1 MAVEAGTQQD
11 ERVAGRVWTV
21 RLDPDGRPAAG
32 AVRLS
37 CSRQTCADQ
46 RLPGGAATGRKA
58 AVEHINMHLA
68 HVRSGGG
75 PRAEA
80 WCACRA
86 ADCAWHTPDPTAV
99 PRGGARSAPGPGR
112 CGGPVVLT
120 VYADRAGRLWR
131 VAEMCARC
139 AATTPDC
146 RVLDTAPPPARTS
159 PVRPDPAARKPAG
172 GTAGDGVAAVF
183 SDHGPSPT
191 TSTASAPA
199 ATPASVPPARA
210 ASPRRTTRQPK
221 RWGKIAQRIVPQ
233 YLEPDVLRLELIELG
248 DEFRAYQ
255 QRPEPDLAV
264 LAELHERKA
273 RAFALWADVSG
284 DDSLRQEAH
293 RAETAAQTTREM
305 HANRGGPPVG
315 DEPVVERLLTRQQA
329 VHARTVLD
337 HVATH
342 CPLPEAEARLAV
354 LMLTLRSARAG
365 TGNITGQ
372 DLTGWLPN
380 DAEEVLQRLVE
391 ADWMILPG
399 TVAEVMASRSENP
412 AAITVPTLLPE
423 QIRPFAFGKTTR
435 AKLSGWAQK
444 IVGDRKI
451 RKKKLGAATRL
462 LALYAAAHTRPDGR
476 LGNTEDDGIHLDQ
489 AAAFTAL
496 SPEQVAEHAQLLVTA
511 DWFTEAD
518 TDHGMLR
525 GRLAERVLPLGGLL

>member
-1 MAVEAGTQQD
+1 
-11 ERVAGRVWTV
+11 
-21 RLDPDGRPAAG
+21 
-32 AVRLS
+32 
-37 CSRQTCADQ
+37 
-46 RLPGGAATGRKA
+46 
-58 AVEHINMHLA
+58 
-68 HVRSGGG
+68 
-75 PRAEA
+75 
-80 WCACRA
+80 
-86 ADCAWHTPDPTAV
+86 
-99 PRGGARSAPGPGR
+99 
-112 CGGPVVLT
+112 
-120 VYADRAGRLWR
+120 
-131 VAEMCARC
+131 
-139 AATTPDC
+139 
-146 RVLDTAPPPARTS
+146 APPPARTS